1 MIFLH
6 WNMDMHIYINFF
18 EIFQD
23 IPSRIYYNDTN
34 CYLLKKK
41 KFFFIIVKGS
51 PG

>member
-34 CYLLKKK
+34 WYLLKKK
-41 KFFFIIVKGS
+41 INFLLLL
-51 PG
+51 